1 MREMTESLRAGIIGS
16 MAAGRIPQCERLA
29 RTLLRPYGMVANDPH
44 RRVDPPSQTEGRETL
59 GERIDCLSAVALE
72 DRLEEEINR
81 AGRHGTPLSCLLVA
95 IEDLKELALRHG
107 RELPEQAL
115 AYAGPA
121 LLRELRRFDR
131 VGRPSDTELLVVLP
145 GADGPRGEIVA
156 RRVIDRLR
164 AIKIEA
170 GGVRRPLRVSVGL
183 AAWHED
189 LSGKQ
194 LLALTR
200 TAAGRER
207 EASATTET

>member
-1 MREMTESLRAGIIGS
+1 
-16 MAAGRIPQCERLA
+16 MAANDTNRRIDSASP
-29 RTLLRPYGMVANDPH
+29 
-44 RRVDPPSQTEGRETL
+44 EGR
-59 GERIDCLSAVALE
+59 GGAGGQIDCLSATALA

-95 IEDLKELALRHG
+95 IEDLAELAQRHG
-107 RELPEQAL
+107 RELPQQAL

-164 AIKIEA
+164 AIKIETD
-170 GGVRRPLRVSVGL
+170 GVRRPLRVSVGL
-183 AAWHED
+183 AAWRED
-189 LSGKQ
+189 LDGEQ
-194 LLALTR
+194 LLAQTR
-200 TAAGRER
+200 AAVQRER
-207 EASATTET
+207 NGIVMTDA

>member
-1 MREMTESLRAGIIGS
+1 
-16 MAAGRIPQCERLA
+16 MAA
-29 RTLLRPYGMVANDPH
+29 NDTH
-44 RRVDPPSQTEGRETL
+44 RRIDPASPEARQGLGRRL
-59 GERIDCLSAVALE
+59 DCLSAAALA

-95 IEDLKELALRHG
+95 IEDLAELASRHG

-156 RRVIDRLR
+156 KRVIDRLR
-164 AIKIEA
+164 AIKIETD
-170 GGVRRPLRVSVGL
+170 GVRRPLRVSVGL
-183 AAWHED
+183 AAWRED
-189 LSGKQ
+189 LDGEQ
-194 LLALTR
+194 LLAHTR
-200 TAAGRER
+200 AAARRER
-207 EASATTET
+207 NGVATTET

>member
-1 MREMTESLRAGIIGS
+1 LSERNELTMMGYMPAGNLDHQS
-16 MAAGRIPQCERLA
+16 EPLPLE
-29 RTLLRPYGMVANDPH
+29 H
-44 RRVDPPSQTEGRETL
+44 
-59 GERIDCLSAVALE
+59 IDCLAPAALA

-95 IEDLKELALRHG
+95 IEDLEELSLRHG

-115 AYAGPA
+115 AYAGPV

-170 GGVRRPLRVSVGL
+170 GGTRRPLRVSVGL
-183 AAWHED
+183 AAWRED
-189 LSGKQ
+189 LSGEQ
-194 LLALTR
+194 LLAQTR
-200 TAAGRER
+200 AAAQRER
-207 EASATTET
+207 NGFATTDP

>member
-1 MREMTESLRAGIIGS
+1 MTMMRHMHAGDPDPRS
-16 MAAGRIPQCERLA
+16 
-29 RTLLRPYGMVANDPH
+29 RTLA
-44 RRVDPPSQTEGRETL
+44 PPES
-59 GERIDCLSAVALE
+59 IDCLSAHALA

-95 IEDLKELALRHG
+95 IDDLAELAARHG

-121 LLRELRRFDR
+121 LQRELRRFDR

-164 AIKIEA
+164 AIKIETD
-170 GGVRRPLRVSVGL
+170 GTRRPLRVSVGL
-183 AAWHED
+183 AAWRED
-189 LSGKQ
+189 LDGEQ
-194 LLALTR
+194 LLAQTR
-200 TAAGRER
+200 LAAQRER
-207 EASATTET
+207 SGVLTTDT

>member
-1 MREMTESLRAGIIGS
+1 MDNGQESTSDLRA
-16 MAAGRIPQCERLA
+16 Q
-29 RTLLRPYGMVANDPH
+29 
-44 RRVDPPSQTEGRETL
+44 RRVAPAQR
-59 GERIDCLSAVALE
+59 RIDCLSAQELA

-95 IEDLKELALRHG
+95 IDDLAALASQHG

-115 AYAGPA
+115 AYAGPV

-131 VGRPSDTELLVVLP
+131 IGRPSDSELVVVLP

-164 AIKIEA
+164 AIKIESA
-170 GGVRRPLRVSVGL
+170 GVRLPLRVSVGL
-183 AAWHED
+183 AAWREN
-189 LSGKQ
+189 LTAAQ

-200 TAAGRER
+200 AAAQRER
-207 EASATTET
+207 DELAALPDSSRAS